1 MDYLTETMFLSVYR
15 TQFRNNFMKNI
26 IKKSTFVSL
35 AISLVLTGG
44 NALAKVSDEEAQKLG
59 KELTPMGAKQAAND
73 DGSIPE
79 WTGGITSVPAGYKKG
94 DHHQDP
100 FSSDKALFT
109 ISASNLSEY
118 KNNLSP
124 GQIKLFETYP
134 DTYKMNVYQTR
145 RSASFPTHVYDAI
158 KANSTRAE
166 LVEEGN
172 GISQASVG
180 IPFPMPKD
188 GLEAIWNH
196 ILRYRGEKLE
206 REGGQASPTA
216 SGDYTYLGFA
226 EGLILP
232 YNVEGAKPEDLQET
246 NILFKFKQKV
256 TEPARL
262 AGTALLVHETMD
274 QIKTPRQAWTYNT
287 GQRRV
292 RRAPNVAYDT
302 PGTASDGLRTT
313 DDFDMYNGAPN
324 RYSWELKGKQELY
337 IPYNDYRLHSDK
349 LTYDDILQPG
359 HINPQY
365 VRYEKHRVWV
375 VEAKVKSDTRH
386 TYKKRVFFIDEDSW
400 QVAVTDIYDNRDEL
414 YRVGVAHGLNYYE
427 VPTQWSTLEV
437 FHDLQSRRYI
447 AMGLDNEARMYD
459 FSPEL
464 KASSFTPS
472 ALRREGRR

>member
-1 MDYLTETMFLSVYR
+1 MNNIAIKNNLMKSRATTKKTLLT
-15 TQFRNNFMKNI
+15 
-26 IKKSTFVSL
+26 L
-35 AISLVLTGG
+35 ALSLVLVGG
-44 NALAKVSDEEAQKLG
+44 SAMAKISPEQAAKLG
-59 KELTPMGAKQAAND
+59 KELTPMGAVKAGNA

-79 WTGGITSVPAGYKKG
+79 WTGGITTPPAGYKKG

-100 FSSDKALFT
+100 YPNDKILYT
-109 ISASNLSEY
+109 VTASNVDKY
-118 KNNLSP
+118 KEFLTP
-124 GQIKLFETYP
+124 GQIKMFATYP
-134 DTYKMNVYQTR
+134 DTFKMNVYQTR
-145 RSASFPTHVYDAI
+145 RSASFPEYVYKAI
-158 KANSTRAE
+158 KENATRAE
-166 LVEEGN
+166 LIEGGN
-172 GISQASVG
+172 GLKGAAIG
-180 IPFPMPKD
+180 IPFPMPVN

-196 ILRYRGEKLE
+196 IVRYRGEAVV
-206 REGGQASPTA
+206 RQGGQAAPTK
-216 SGDYTYLGFA
+216 SGDYTFIGFDDR
-226 EGLILP
+226 LLLP
-232 YNVEGAKPEDLQET
+232 YDAKDATPEKLAKT

-292 RRAPNVAYDT
+292 RRAPNVAYDA

-313 DDFDMYNGAPN
+313 DDFDMFNGAPN
-324 RYSWELKGKQELY
+324 RYTWTLKGKQELL

-349 LTYDDILQPG
+349 VKYKDILQPG
-359 HINPQY
+359 HINPDL

-375 VEAKVKSDTRH
+375 VEANLKPNTRH

-400 QVAVTDIYDNRDEL
+400 QIAITDIYDNRDEL
-414 YRVGVAHGLNYYE
+414 YRVGMAHGLNYYE

-447 AMGLDNEARMYD
+447 ALGLDNEANMYD
-459 FSPEL
+459 FSVKL
-464 KASSFTPS
+464 KDKEFTPS